1 MIRSDK
7 GRLIQERLLPP
18 ILKVFEP
25 RGSRLYHE
33 RSPRRDLQ
41 EPLRVTVVGTQTNSS

>member
-7 GRLIQERLLPP
+7 GLLIQERLLPP

-25 RGSRLYHE
+25 RESRLYHE
-33 RSPRRDLQ
+33 RSPRRDLR
-41 EPLRVTVVGTQTNSS
+41 EPLRVMIVGTQTDSS